1 MKLPNVGAVEHLLV
15 DLLARPVRCSALT
28 KAAPLPPGLYATF
41 RDDRGAIRALAFSD
55 RPFVALT
62 GAALA
67 LIPRG
72 AADDAIRK
80 GVIPPNLLENH
91 AEIVNIASALLNQ
104 LNPHAD
110 HVRLGAILDQPSAL
124 PPEAR
129 AMLAKPAARL
139 DLTAEIPGYGS
150 GRFSFLG

>member
-15 DLLARPVRCSALT
+15 DLLARPVKCSLVT
-28 KAAPLPPGLYATF
+28 KPLPLPPGFYATF
-41 RDDRGAIRALAFSD
+41 RDDTNVIRALAFSD
-55 RPFVALT
+55 RPFAAFT

-91 AEIVNIASALLNQ
+91 SEIVNVASALLNQ
-104 LNPHAD
+104 LNPHTH
-110 HVRLGAILDQPSAL
+110 HVRLGSLHDQPTAL

-129 AMLAKPAARL
+129 TMLAKPASRL
-139 DLTAEIPGYGS
+139 DLAAEISGYGT